1 MSARILIVDDEP
13 SLRRTLERA
22 LTSFHYKVVS
32 VADPHSAYLML
43 DESRFDL
50 VLLDLRLPQMAGDTF
65 FLAIVR
71 RWPRLLGRVILMSG
85 DPPSQQADWPA
96 ELAGCPILSKPFTLD
111 CLAKL
116 VGAVLVQAE
125 TRSDL
130 RDRSD
135 LREGNGNG

>member
-1 MSARILIVDDEP
+1 VSPRILVVDDEP

-22 LTSFHYKVVS
+22 LTNFDYQVVA
-32 VADPHSAYLML
+32 VADPHSAYLAL

-65 FLAIVR
+65 FLAIIR

-85 DPPSQQADWPA
+85 DPVWAHLDWPA
-96 ELAGCPILSKPFTLD
+96 ELVACPILSKPFTLD
-111 CLAKL
+111 RLGQL
-116 VGAVLVQAE
+116 VGQVLTQAE

-130 RDRSD
+130 R
-135 LREGNGNG
+135 EGNGHG

>member
-1 MSARILIVDDEP
+1 MTARILVVDDEP

-22 LTSFHYKVVS
+22 LTSFHYQVVS

-85 DPPSQQADWPA
+85 DPPSQHPDWPT
-96 ELAGCPILSKPFTLD
+96 ELLGCPILSKPFTLD
-111 CLAKL
+111 SLVKL
-116 VGAVLVQAE
+116 VGTVLAQAE

-130 RDRSD
+130 R
-135 LREGNGNG
+135 EGNGHR

>member
-1 MSARILIVDDEP
+1 MSARILVVDDEP

-22 LTSFHYKVVS
+22 LTSFDYQVVA
-32 VADPHSAYLML
+32 VADPHAAYLML

-85 DPPSQQADWPA
+85 DPPSEHPDWPA
-96 ELAGCPILSKPFTLD
+96 ELVACPILPKPFTLD
-111 CLAKL
+111 SLVRL
-116 VGAVLVQAE
+116 VGTVLAQAA
-125 TRSDL
+125 T
-130 RDRSD
+130 RSD
-135 LREGNGNG
+135 LREGNGHG

>member
-1 MSARILIVDDEP
+1 VSFRILVVDDEP

-22 LTSFHYKVVS
+22 LTSFDYQVVV
-32 VADPHSAYLML
+32 VADPHSAYVML

-85 DPPSQQADWPA
+85 DLPAAHSEWPA
-96 ELAGCPILSKPFTLD
+96 ELVACPILSKPFSLD
-111 CLAKL
+111 SLL
-116 VGAVLVQAE
+116 QMVRTVLSEASE
-125 TRSDL
+125 RP
-130 RDRSD
+130 D
-135 LREGNGNG
+135 LREGNGHG